1 MMIRKGDRTVIEIDR
16 QIKALEFALDYV
28 PGGDDNHS
36 HSVLLEMLHDLRE
49 HPKKEAKE

>member
-1 MMIRKGDRTVIEIDR
+1 MKEIDR

-36 HSVLLEMLHDLRE
+36 HSVLQDMLHDLRQQRLME
-49 HPKKEAKE
+49 GQAIEA